1 MTITCTLEELH
12 RITKENPSMTIAEFI
27 AMLQVKK
34 AVNSIKKGE

>member
-1 MTITCTLEELH
+1 MRGTCAWEELH
-12 RITKENPSMTIAEFI
+12 RRTKENPEVTIVEFI

>member
-12 RITKENPSMTIAEFI
+12 RITNENPNMTVAEFI